1 MDIHSICRICL
12 EYLENGTAYDLF
24 LIPGLAKKL
33 CMCTSLA
40 VEQQDGFPKNI
51 CGVCYT
57 RLNDMAEFQKLCADS
72 VQRFQELLASHTVN
86 CPPPPPTAFDVMEA
100 PSTEPIEGV
109 QVGLPDDDDDNLDF
123 DPLLTNHKMEMIEN
137 EEDVLQMLESVDKE
151 EPEEIETKVEQIE
164 SNDIESEES
173 SDDGKESDVDFQL
186 PDGNDDDDDEEES
199 ESDDDKPLMSRLRN
213 IKKEYKEENADENHM
228 KDPKIKPKRKRIP
241 AAERHLH
248 RIIDCHICHQKF
260 KKTKN
265 YQEHMKFHN
274 DKLPF
279 QCEVENCKR
288 GFTTAYGLRLHVEH
302 CHDET
307 VDKMPCTQEGCDM
320 TFTRRRILNWHLKR
334 VHKIA
339 KEDVPKSY
347 PCNECEKVFKC
358 PMALKKHMFK
368 HTGQELPFP
377 CNICGK
383 RFVINSAL
391 KDHLMR
397 HAGIKNYVCPYCGVG
412 KTTRQEWNTHIATHN
427 TEKKFKCHLCP
438 HASHNKQNLR
448 MHVRVVHEKIK
459 DYACQYC
466 GKTFGKSNACKMHEM
481 THTGEKRCECKVCG
495 KRFLYP
501 KGLTKHLKTHEKR
514 VLRAIEV
521 YRKRQVEL
529 GEGVVE
535 QSEPIPE
542 LPNPENTHESHQ
554 KVADEILK
562 VCADSVNAIPKDPRR
577 VERVDIADLAGTA
590 VNPIPSVALPSW
602 SPQINFMMK
611 EGKYTC
617 PDCGQGFNGS
627 GNLRRH
633 HKIVHQGVKDF
644 ACRFCHKRF
653 AKAQTLKHHEM
664 THTGEKPHGC
674 PHCDMRFI
682 QVVALKRH
690 MKVHQERATFVPST
704 VYQAKEELAI
714 QERNKYQ
721 AKRMAEEEREAI
733 AEEARK
739 QLEEL
744 RRQEEDLQRRQRE
757 ALANVPMAIPKE
769 RLPPGSDISIA
780 TNLLPTDFP
789 GSGNNNDET
798 SAVVADADNLKQE
811 NEDDI
816 KYPDP
821 MENF

>member
-12 EYLENGTAYDLF
+12 KYLESGTAYDLF

-33 CMCTSLA
+33 CMCTSLS

-51 CGVCYT
+51 CGVCYA
-57 RLNDMAEFQKLCADS
+57 RLNDMADFQKLCADS
-72 VQRFQELLASHTVN
+72 VQRFQDLLASHTVN
-86 CPPPPPTAFDVMEA
+86 CPPPPTNSFDIIEA

-137 EEDVLQMLESVDKE
+137 EEDVFKMLESVDKE
-151 EPEEIETKVEQIE
+151 EPEEIETKVEQE
-164 SNDIESEES
+164 ETNELNSEEEY
-173 SDDGKESDVDFQL
+173 SDDSKESDVDFQMA
-186 PDGNDDDDDEEES
+186 DGNNDDTEES
-199 ESDDDKPLMSRLRN
+199 DSDDDKPLISRLRN
-213 IKKEYKEENADENHM
+213 IKKESKEDNGNGDV
-228 KDPKIKPKRKRIP
+228 KDPKVKPKRKRIP

-265 YQEHMKFHN
+265 YEEHMKFHN

-302 CHDET
+302 SHDEI
-307 VDKMPCTQEGCDM
+307 VDKIPCTQEGCDM

-339 KEDVPKSY
+339 KEDVPKAY

-529 GEGVVE
+529 GEGSVE
-535 QSEPIPE
+535 PAEVIPE
-542 LPNPENTHESHQ
+542 LPNPENTHDSHQ

-590 VNPIPSVALPSW
+590 VNPIPQVALPSW

-664 THTGEKPHGC
+664 THTGEKPHAC
-674 PHCDMRFI
+674 SHCDMRFI

-690 MKVHQERATFVPST
+690 MKVHQERATFVPAT

-744 RRQEEDLQRRQRE
+744 KRQEEELQRRQRE
-757 ALANVPMAIPKE
+757 ALENIPKAIPKE
-769 RLPPGSDISIA
+769 RLPPGADISIA
-780 TNLLPTDFP
+780 TNLLPSDLPAPVRECEEVSASPTRT
-789 GSGNNNDET
+789 ET
-798 SAVVADADNLKQE
+798 LKQE
-811 NEDDI
+811 NDDDI
-816 KYPDP
+816 NYPNPD
-821 MENF
+821 F

>member
-12 EYLENGTAYDLF
+12 EYLQNGNAYDLF

-33 CMCTSLA
+33 CMCTSLS
-40 VEQQDGFPKNI
+40 VEHQDGFPKNI

-57 RLNDMAEFQKLCADS
+57 RLNDMAEFQKLCVDS
-72 VQRFQELLASHTVN
+72 VQRFQELLASHTVTCAPSN
-86 CPPPPPTAFDVMEA
+86 SFDIMEA

-109 QVGLPDDDDDNLDF
+109 RLPDEDDDNLDF

-137 EEDVLQMLESVDKE
+137 EEDVFKMLESVDKE
-151 EPEEIETKVEQIE
+151 EPEEATVETKVEKVE
-164 SNDIESEES
+164 SFEMYSEES
-173 SDDGKESDVDFQL
+173 SDDDKESDDDFQFA
-186 PDGNDDDDDEEES
+186 DGNEDDDDEDDD
-199 ESDDDKPLMSRLRN
+199 SDDDKPLASRLRN
-213 IKKEYKEENADENHM
+213 IKKEYKEENEYDDDGV
-228 KDPKIKPKRKRIP
+228 KVPKEKPKRKRIP

-265 YQEHMKFHN
+265 YEEHMKYHN

-307 VDKMPCTQEGCDM
+307 VDKISCTQEGCDM

-339 KEDVPKSY
+339 KEDVPKTY

-529 GEGVVE
+529 GEVAPE
-535 QSEPIPE
+535 QAEPIPE

-562 VCADSVNAIPKDPRR
+562 VCADSVNSIPKDPRR

-590 VNPIPSVALPSW
+590 VNPIPQVALPSW

-664 THTGEKPHGC
+664 THTGEKPHAC
-674 PHCDMRFI
+674 SQCDMRFI

-690 MKVHQERATFVPST
+690 MKVHQERATFVPSS
-704 VYQAKEELAI
+704 VYQAKEELAL

-721 AKRMAEEEREAI
+721 AKRVAEAEREAI

-744 RRQEEDLQRRQRE
+744 KRQEEDLQRRQRE
-757 ALANVPMAIPKE
+757 ALENVPKAIPKE
-769 RLPPGSDISIA
+769 RLPPGADISIA
-780 TNLLPTDFP
+780 TNILPTDLA
-789 GSGNNNDET
+789 SSTSTDVESVAANND
-798 SAVVADADNLKQE
+798 VLKQE
-811 NEDDI
+811 HDDDM
-816 KYPDP
+816 KYSDP
-821 MENF
+821 MASF